1 MRASQDIKTSTSIKE
16 VLSSL
21 CTMQDYLFEHTG
33 LSQHDHAEL
42 GLLIGTSMQQVAT
55 AVGKILSV
63 TVIGNHEMHNC
74 LFFHVCPAF
83 TPPAPPEPP
92 TPPAP
97 PPRPSSD
104 DVELQRLNFYLM
116 TMLAVVFICVM
127 VYIPGCWVYRAWA
140 VHYRAW
146 RARAR
151 ERDEAESQVH
161 QPVLE
166 TVMNMVCVVADTRRE
181 EEAARQQEDLLA
193 ALLLQQAAEVEV
205 PEAAESS
212 KAASEADTAEGRL
225 EATLLEDIARMSPDP
240 DMHASMSKF
249 LVAFTTIHTELC
261 KCIVEIA
268 TAEDITERLESVENV
283 CVALIE
289 DAEHASV
296 AQILQCELALV
307 ADTRLRMQTRKE
319 MDDLCKKLKSEMGI

>member
-1 MRASQDIKTSTSIKE
+1 
-16 VLSSL
+16 
-21 CTMQDYLFEHTG
+21 MQDYLFEHTG
-33 LSQHDHAEL
+33 LSQNDHAKL

-116 TMLAVVFICVM
+116 TMLAVVIICVM

-146 RARAR
+146 HADFLAGRG
-151 ERDEAESQVH
+151 
-161 QPVLE
+161 LE
-166 TVMNMVCVVADTRRE
+166 TVMNMVCDVADTRRE